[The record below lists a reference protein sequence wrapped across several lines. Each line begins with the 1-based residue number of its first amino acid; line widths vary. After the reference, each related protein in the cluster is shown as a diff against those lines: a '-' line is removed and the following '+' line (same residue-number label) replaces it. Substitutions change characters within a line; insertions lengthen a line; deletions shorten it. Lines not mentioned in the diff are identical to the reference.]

1 MSSPEELAREKIDA
15 LLQQCG
21 WILQDR
27 NTIPDAIA
35 TSDCI
40 KPTPNKCGTSAAFLK
55 YAIRSQCV
63 RNQIDRITRGVAQ
76 EKVSLARFKTV
87 GIPLP
92 PLAEQERIVAEL
104 GSISIS

>member
-1 MSSPEELAREKIDA
+1 MQSGAEE
-15 LLQQCG
+15 
-21 WILQDR
+21 
-27 NTIPDAIA
+27 
-35 TSDCI
+35 
-40 KPTPNKCGTSAAFLK
+40 
-55 YAIRSQCV
+55 CV

-104 GSISIS
+104 GRRISVIEELETVCSTDLQRASRLQQSVLNTSFRPPNRAT